1 MKYISLI
8 FLSSKVGFFT
18 YYKFWFE
25 RYPFHVFDNTRSINI
40 ILTSKDINNNL
51 AKFVVNALLV
61 KRNSTEP
68 NINWLVPNRF
78 NDQNIKSLTRNLY
91 IILKIILCLEKKQK
105 VFHVISNIFEYRKLH
120 R

>member
-1 MKYISLI
+1 MYSFEFITTEHGNYAFTDEI
-8 FLSSKVGFFT
+8 YFFDIPEFQGWFFT

-61 KRNSTEP
+61 K
-68 NINWLVPNRF
+68 
-78 NDQNIKSLTRNLY
+78 
-91 IILKIILCLEKKQK
+91 KKL
-105 VFHVISNIFEYRKLH
+105 N
-120 R
+120 